1 MLLFIL
7 SVLIV
12 VLDQVSKL
20 AAIRHLKGNVPYVI
34 IENFFQLNYVENF
47 GAAFGILQH
56 KKILFIIITSLVV
69 ICISLFLIR
78 NQHALNRFMKVA
90 LGMLLG
96 GAIGN
101 LIDRIRLGYVVDFIS
116 VKLIN
121 KYDFPVFNVADVF
134 IVVGTVLIVILVSFD
149 RYEA

>member
-1 MLLFIL
+1 MLFIL

>member
-1 MLLFIL
+1 MLFIL
-7 SVLIV
+7 SILIV

-69 ICISLFLIR
+69 VCISLFLIR
-78 NQHALNRFMKVA
+78 NQHTLNRFMKVA

-96 GAIGN
+96 GAVGN

-134 IVVGTVLIVILVSFD
+134 IVVGTALIVILVSFD

>member
-1 MLLFIL
+1 MLFIL

-20 AAIRHLKGNVPYVI
+20 AAIRHLKGNVPYII
-34 IENFFQLNYVENF
+34 IENSFQLNYVENF